1 MGSSV
6 GRASR
11 FLIGR
16 ALGSSRLKIGIY
28 KRSFPA
34 RSQNIRFHIVV
45 KPFLLFSTTLI
56 NCEMAYCYIL
66 FSEKIDK
73 FYIGACTNLDRRLYE
88 HNIGHSTFTKSGI
101 PWKIVFSEEFP
112 DLSSAKKRELFIKKQ
127 KSRKFILSLLNG

>member
-1 MGSSV
+1 
-6 GRASR
+6 
-11 FLIGR
+11 
-16 ALGSSRLKIGIY
+16 
-28 KRSFPA
+28 
-34 RSQNIRFHIVV
+34 
-45 KPFLLFSTTLI
+45 
-56 NCEMAYCYIL
+56 MAYCYIL